1 MQLRVLSDQPW
12 AVPADVLVLP
22 FVGEPAFDG
31 VLGEIDRRAGGELH
45 VLAGFRELR
54 SERYASVLAAAGQ
67 LPVGRLLAIAAG
79 PAAGLDRETAVRLGA
94 AIQRRL
100 AGRPVRRLAIWLG
113 PLAESLDGGEEAAA
127 ELAARGVVEGS
138 FDPASLYRTG
148 ADAASALPPVLDELI
163 LVLPGTTAVAAAM
176 RAAERGVVIG
186 EGSNLTRRLA
196 NRSAN
201 DVTPQVLADEARA
214 LAAANGLWVDVLD
227 EKRAAELGMGMFL
240 AVGQGSA
247 NPPRMIVLRSGAD
260 RETDAAGRRL
270 ALVGKGVCFDS
281 GGISIKSAERMDEM
295 KTDKT
300 GACTVISAIV
310 TAARL
315 APGTPLLAIAP
326 AVENMPGP
334 GASRPGDVVRAMN
347 GKAVDI
353 INTDAEGRLILGD
366 AMSYAERLGATH
378 VVDIAT
384 LTGAVARAFGHLV
397 TGAFGDPQAWYDQVA
412 AAAARAGE
420 RFWQLPLVEGYW
432 PEMASVTADMVN
444 TSSPEAGL
452 IKSAL
457 FLRQFVTVPWV
468 HVDIAGSAYYR
479 KPTAWAP
486 HGATGVATATLV
498 ELALA
503 GAR

>member
-1 MQLRVLSDQPW
+1 MQLRVVSDQPW
-12 AVPADVLVLP
+12 NVPADVLGVP
-22 FVGEPAFDG
+22 FVGEPVFDG
-31 VLGEIDRRAGGELH
+31 ELGELDRRAGGELRA
-45 VLAGFRELR
+45 LAAFGELR
-54 SERYASVLAAAGQ
+54 AERYASVLAAAGE
-67 LPVGRLLAIAAG
+67 LPAGRLLAIAAG
-79 PAAGLDRETAVRLGA
+79 PADGLDRETTLRIGA

-100 AGRPVRRLAIWLG
+100 AGRPIRRLAVWLG
-113 PLAESLDGGEEAAA
+113 ALAASLDGGLEAAA
-127 ELAARGVVEGS
+127 ELIARGVVEGS

-148 ADAASALPPVLDELI
+148 GPASPAPELDELI
-163 LVLPGTTAVAAAM
+163 LVVPAATGIPAAS
-176 RAAERGVVIG
+176 RAAERGIVIG
-186 EGSNLTRRLA
+186 EGTNLTRRLA
-196 NRSAN
+196 NRAAN
-201 DVTPQVLADEARA
+201 DVSPEVLADEARG
-214 LAAANGLWVDVLD
+214 LAAAHGLAVDILD

-247 NPPRMIVLRSGAD
+247 NPPRMIVLRSGGE
-260 RETDAAGRRL
+260 RETDAVGRRL

-281 GGISIKSAERMDEM
+281 GGISIKPADRMDEM

-300 GACTVISAIV
+300 GACTVLSAIV

-315 APGTPLLAIAP
+315 APGVPLLAVAP

-334 GASRPGDVVRAMN
+334 GATRPGDVVRAMN

-366 AMSYAERLGATH
+366 AMTYAEHLGATH
-378 VVDIAT
+378 VVDVAT
-384 LTGAVARAFGHLV
+384 LTGAVARALGHLV

-412 AAAARAGE
+412 AAARRAGE

-432 PEMASVTADMVN
+432 PEMESMTADMVN
-444 TSSPEAGL
+444 SSSPEAGL

-457 FLRQFVTVPWV
+457 FLRQFVTVPWA
-468 HVDIAGSAYYR
+468 HLDIAGSAYYR

-503 GAR
+503 GAH